1 MNQMNEQEKQ
11 LVDWLADMD
20 EDRALELARRML
32 LEENTDPLRVLQLCR
47 DAMDIVGKRFEN
59 GEYFLPELVLAG
71 EMLDTIGAI
80 AKPLIKHAPGEE
92 PKKLG
97 RVLIG
102 TVHGDL
108 HDIGKNIVSFLL
120 DINGFE
126 VKDIGIDVPVK
137 SFIDEISA
145 FRPDVVGL
153 SGFLTLAF
161 DSMKETIEALEKAG
175 LRDKFKVMIGGGQ
188 IDETVRA
195 YTGADAFGTNAV
207 DAVNLCKSW
216 MARAA

>member
-1 MNQMNEQEKQ
+1 MSDMTAQEKQ
-11 LVDWLADMD
+11 LVEWLADMNED
-20 EDRALELARRML
+20 EGVALAKRML
-32 LEENTDPLRVLQLCR
+32 LEEGADPMRVLDLCR
-47 DAMDIVGKRFEN
+47 ATMDIVGKRFAE

-71 EMLDTIGAI
+71 EMLETIGAV
-80 AKPLIKHAPGEE
+80 AEPLIKQSAGGE
-92 PKKLG
+92 PQRLA

-108 HDIGKNIVSFLL
+108 HDIGKNIVTFML

-126 VKDIGIDVPVK
+126 VRDIGVDVPVAT
-137 SFIDEISA
+137 FLDEIND
-145 FRPDVVGL
+145 FKPQVVGL

-161 DSMKETIEALEKAG
+161 DSMKETIDAIAG
-175 LRDKFKVMIGGGQ
+175 AGMRDNMKTMIGGGQ

-207 DAVNLCKSW
+207 DAVTLCNGW
-216 MARAA
+216 AGVAA

>member
-1 MNQMNEQEKQ
+1 MSATTCEHRSWCRSRTASGCLSSRRTPTKDNLARPDKFRRHALHDPHNLIQPSEIISQMNGQEKQ

-32 LEENTDPLRVLQLCR
+32 LEENSDPLRVLQLCR

-97 RVLIG
+97 KVLIG

-108 HDIGKNIVSFLL
+108 HDIGKNIVSFLQ
-120 DINGFE
+120 
-126 VKDIGIDVPVK
+126 IG
-137 SFIDEISA
+137 
-145 FRPDVVGL
+145 
-153 SGFLTLAF
+153 
-161 DSMKETIEALEKAG
+161 
-175 LRDKFKVMIGGGQ
+175 
-188 IDETVRA
+188 
-195 YTGADAFGTNAV
+195 
-207 DAVNLCKSW
+207 
-216 MARAA
+216 

>member
-1 MNQMNEQEKQ
+1 
-11 LVDWLADMD
+11 MD

-47 DAMDIVGKRFEN
+47 DAMDIVGKRFED
-59 GEYFLPELVLAG
+59 GESFIPELVLAG

-108 HDIGKNIVSFLL
+108 HDIGRSEEHTSELQSL
-120 DINGFE
+120 
-126 VKDIGIDVPVK
+126 
-137 SFIDEISA
+137 
-145 FRPDVVGL
+145 
-153 SGFLTLAF
+153 
-161 DSMKETIEALEKAG
+161 
-175 LRDKFKVMIGGGQ
+175 
-188 IDETVRA
+188 
-195 YTGADAFGTNAV
+195 
-207 DAVNLCKSW
+207 
-216 MARAA
+216 

>member
-97 RVLIG
+97 KVLIG